1 MKTDN
6 VNWNTDA
13 YLYCRFLY
21 EVRHGYND
29 RIYLGYWSVNG
40 QFFFLLYPSKGILI
54 CLQARVQF
62 RIVCSWTTF
71 WMSNFE
77 VMVHRIGCKRWVG
90 LLACSER
97 LLWAWPV
104 LCQPAVLYSRELKPN
119 GIIYHHYLPS
129 LQTGLYIWFLS
140 PPQPPSHTT
149 SSSSCLVVEW
159 NCECVRILNIFVEGG
174 MSQVFISDC
183 TCWAVIGA
191 LPPWCLH
198 LPSGVANLSLT
209 PSPLLIT
216 LHGQG
221 RRSLFWNFTPPLK

>member
-1 MKTDN
+1 M
-6 VNWNTDA
+6 
-13 YLYCRFLY
+13 L
-21 EVRHGYND
+21 
-29 RIYLGYWSVNG
+29 I
-40 QFFFLLYPSKGILI
+40 QFFFPTTGIFI
-54 CLQARVQF
+54 SFQDRVQF

-104 LCQPAVLYSRELKPN
+104 LCQPAVLYSRKLKPN
-119 GIIYHHYLPS
+119 DIIYHQFLS
-129 LQTGLYIWFLS
+129 NIQTVLYMLLLS
-140 PPQPPSHTT
+140 PPQPTSHTT
-149 SSSSCLVVEW
+149 SSSSCLGIERSR
-159 NCECVRILNIFVEGG
+159 ECVSIIYVLVAGG
-174 MSQVFISDC
+174 ASQVFISDC
-183 TCWAVIGA
+183 TCWGVIGA

-198 LPSGVANLSLT
+198 LPSGVANLPLT

-221 RRSLFWNFTPPLK
+221 RRRLF